1 MPFKQFP
8 GYQQIFTALIGS
20 LLLSSCA
27 SISGTGQS
35 NDQPLQRPAERIYTL
50 GATTSMD
57 KDPVYQLLVGELA
70 VNTGESSLAVDTYLN
85 LALSLDDPRIA
96 ERAVRISIFAQD
108 LNAAQM
114 AAERWLLLQPDN
126 SEAMQ
131 VISAIYIRQENA
143 DRAFYYLDR
152 VISLQPQIS
161 DQTFVAILGLL
172 AREKTTDTLL
182 KVSKRIADS
191 YSGYAYAHFLHSH
204 LASRSNRLEET
215 LEYLDN
221 ALAIKDI
228 LDAHALRAQTL
239 IKMGRRNE
247 AVISLKR
254 AVLSQPDNKQLRLSY
269 ARLLVDVK
277 EYEVARIE
285 FEKLQ
290 LLAPNDPDL
299 LYTLGLLSLES
310 QRFKSAENYFRS
322 LLNTGLRIG
331 EARYYLG
338 RIKQSQGEY
347 QHAIEWYITVD
358 SGEYV
363 FDAQMRTA
371 QLIALQGDTSEA
383 LDFLKKIT
391 SQHQSKSSL
400 VRIYLTRGEV
410 LKHNKQFGEAIQNY
424 SEGLE
429 LIPGNTDLLY
439 ARGLTGE
446 SIGNVELLEADM
458 RTILETEPD
467 NAHALNALGFT
478 LADVTDRI
486 QEAYQYLER
495 AIQIKPED
503 PAIIDSFG
511 WVNYR
516 LGNYDE
522 AIRLL
527 KTALSQV
534 EDGEIAAHLG
544 EVLWVSGNHKEALGV
559 WKSALEKTPDDPFIL
574 KTMKRFNQQ

>member
-1 MPFKQFP
+1 MRFNQFP
-8 GYQQIFTALIGS
+8 QFQHTLATLIAS
-20 LLLSSCA
+20 LLISSCA
-27 SISGTGQS
+27 SISGPDQS
-35 NDQPLQRPAERIYTL
+35 TEQLLQRPAERIYSLKPVAST
-50 GATTSMD
+50 D
-57 KDPVYQLLVGELA
+57 EDPVYQLLVGELA
-70 VNTGESSLAVDTYLN
+70 VNTGETKLAVDTYLN
-85 LALSLDDPRIA
+85 LALTLDDPKVA
-96 ERAVRISIFAQD
+96 ERAVRIAVFAKD

-114 AAERWLLLQPDN
+114 AAERWLELLPDH

-131 VISAIYIRQENA
+131 VISAIYIRQENP

-161 DQTFVAILGLL
+161 DQTFVSILGLL
-172 AREKTTDTLL
+172 AREKITDTLL
-182 KVSKRIADS
+182 KVSRRIADN

-204 LASRSNRLEET
+204 LSSRANRPEET

-228 LDAHALRAQTL
+228 HDAHALKAQTL
-239 IKMGRRNE
+239 IKLGRRNE

-277 EYEVARIE
+277 EYEAARIE

-310 QRFKSAENYFRS
+310 QRFDSAEKYFHS

-338 RIKQSQGEY
+338 RIKQSKGEY
-347 QHAIEWYITVD
+347 QKAIEWYITVD

-371 QLIALQGDTSEA
+371 QLLALQGDTAEA
-383 LDFLKKIT
+383 LEFLNKIT
-391 SQHQSKSSL
+391 SQNQSKSAL

-410 LKHNKQFGEAIQNY
+410 FKHNKQFGEAIQNY
-424 SEGLE
+424 TEGLE

-446 SIGNVELLEADM
+446 SIGNIELLEADM
-458 RTILETEPD
+458 LTILETEPD

-486 QEAYQYLER
+486 QEAYKYLER
-495 AIQIKPED
+495 AMQIKPDD

-511 WVNYR
+511 WVHFRMGKYE
-516 LGNYDE
+516 E

-527 KTALSQV
+527 RRALSQV
-534 EDGEIAAHLG
+534 DDGEIAAHLG
-544 EVLWVSGNHKEALGV
+544 EVLWVNENHQEALKV
-559 WKSALEKTPDDPFIL
+559 WKNALEKSPQDPFVL

>member
-1 MPFKQFP
+1 MRFKQFHRF
-8 GYQQIFTALIGS
+8 QQTLAALITS

-27 SISGTGQS
+27 SMSGSTQA
-35 NDQPLQRPAERIYTL
+35 NEQLLQRPADRIYPVKS
-50 GATTSMD
+50 TTSTD
-57 KDPVYQLLVGELA
+57 IDPVYQLLVGELA
-70 VNTGESSLAVDTYLN
+70 VNTGATRLAVDTYLN
-85 LALSLDDPRIA
+85 LALSLDDPNVA
-96 ERAVRISIFAQD
+96 ERAVRIAIFGKD
-108 LNAAQM
+108 LPAAQT
-114 AAERWLLLQPDN
+114 AAERWLELQPDH

-152 VISLQPQIS
+152 VISLQPQVS

-172 AREKTTDTLL
+172 AREKITDTLL
-182 KVSKRIADS
+182 KVSKRIADN

-228 LDAHALRAQTL
+228 HDAHALRAQTL
-239 IKMGRRNE
+239 IKMGRRSE

-277 EYEVARIE
+277 EYEAARIE

-290 LLAPNDPDL
+290 MLAPNDPDL

-310 QRFKSAENYFRS
+310 QRFDSAENYFRS

-331 EARYYLG
+331 ESRYYLG
-338 RIKQSQGEY
+338 RIKQSKGDY
-347 QHAIEWYITVD
+347 QEAIEWYISVD
-358 SGEYV
+358 SGEYI

-371 QLIALQGDTSEA
+371 QLIALQGNTAKA
-383 LDFLKKIT
+383 LEFLNKIT
-391 SQHQSKSSL
+391 SENQSKSAL

-410 LKHNKQFGEAIQNY
+410 LKHNKQFGEAIQSY
-424 SEGLE
+424 TEGLE

-446 SIGNVELLEADM
+446 SIGNVKLLETDM

-495 AIQIKPED
+495 AMQIKPDD

-527 KTALSQV
+527 KKALSQV
-534 EDGEIAAHLG
+534 QDGEIAAHLG
-544 EVLWVSGNHKEALGV
+544 EVLWVTENHKEALKV
-559 WKSALEKTPDDPFIL
+559 WKNALEKSPEDPFVL
-574 KTMKRFNQQ
+574 KTMKRFNQR